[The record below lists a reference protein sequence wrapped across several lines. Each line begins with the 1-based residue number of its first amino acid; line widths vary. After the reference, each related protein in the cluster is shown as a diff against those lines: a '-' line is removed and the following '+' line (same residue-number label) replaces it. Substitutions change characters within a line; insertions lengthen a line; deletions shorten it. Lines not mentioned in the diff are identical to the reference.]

1 MTRRSR
7 YLGKPDIA
15 HLVRAAA
22 GVTGRDTFVIVGTG
36 AVIAQLKTVPLD
48 LMETREIDIYVP
60 DDADA
65 DAVSDLIDGSIGEGS
80 PFDEAFG
87 YYAHGVGAR
96 TACLPDDWAA
106 RAVRYELPDLPG
118 VVCLCPEAND
128 IALSKLCAW
137 REKDRA
143 WLEAGLS
150 TGVLRL
156 DAMEARAGSI
166 ANPNAPGIEEIG
178 RRIAVLRGGSRG
190 SGPREPD
197 VRRG

>member
-1 MTRRSR
+1 MTKRAR
-7 YLGKPDIA
+7 YLRKADIA
-15 HLVRAAA
+15 HLVRAAT
-22 GVTGRDTFVIVGTG
+22 GVTGRNTFVIVGTG

-60 DDADA
+60 DDVDG
-65 DAVSDLIDGSIGEGS
+65 DSISDLIDGSIGEGS

-87 YYAHGVGAR
+87 YYAHGVGPL

-106 RAVRYELPDLPG
+106 RAVRYEVANVPG

-143 WLEAGLS
+143 WLAAGLS
-150 TGVLRL
+150 TGVLSL
-156 DAMEARAGSI
+156 SIMAARCGSI
-166 ANPNAPGIEEIG
+166 ANPNAPAVDEIG
-178 RRIAVLRGGSRG
+178 RRLATLSDGSRPG
-190 SGPREPD
+190 AT
-197 VRRG
+197 